1 MRYNLVISALATILA
16 AGASGLPAQS
26 LQGAQPMT
34 EADQS
39 AWPAIGEI
47 TYGGAPGSAICT
59 GTLVAPYLVLTA
71 GHCVAVDG
79 VPMQAAT
86 IHFAANWRDGKS
98 KALRR
103 GAEILLAQPS
113 AGQPRT
119 LSQDVALVVLD
130 APIDSVEVPPLPLS
144 RQDLFSEDYSFIG
157 YRRDAPSVPVRN
169 DDCPLVG
176 TKPGEML
183 LSCSVVSGNSGATVL
198 TQRHGV
204 WQIAG
209 VMVAQAGGDGP
220 VKSFAVIPGDD
231 LRARIAQP

>member
-1 MRYNLVISALATILA
+1 MRYNLVILALATLFVG
-16 AGASGLPAQS
+16 GASSLPAQS
-26 LQGAQPMT
+26 LQDAQPMT

-47 TYGGAPGSAICT
+47 TYGAAPGSAICT
-59 GTLVAPYLVLTA
+59 GTLVAANLVLTA

-86 IHFAANWRDGKS
+86 IRFAASWRNGKS

-113 AGQPRT
+113 TGQPRI
-119 LSQDVALVVLD
+119 LSQDVALVMLD
-130 APIDSVEVPPLPLS
+130 APIDSTEVPPLPLS

-157 YRRDAPSVPVRN
+157 YRRDAPLVPVRHGN
-169 DDCPLVG
+169 CPLID

-183 LSCSVVSGNSGATVL
+183 LGCPVVSGNSGAPVL
-198 TQRHGV
+198 TQRHGI
-204 WQIAG
+204 WQIAA
-209 VMVAQAGGDGP
+209 VMVAQAGGDGA